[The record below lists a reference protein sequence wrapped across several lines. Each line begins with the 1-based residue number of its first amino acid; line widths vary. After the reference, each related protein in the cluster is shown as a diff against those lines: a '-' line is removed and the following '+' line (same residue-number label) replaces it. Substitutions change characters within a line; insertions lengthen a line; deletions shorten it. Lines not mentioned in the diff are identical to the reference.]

1 MYGSRP
7 PKLWQRQGNICVH
20 LGLHRGNVEAIL
32 GPSWAILGLSRGVL
46 WQSCGHLGP
55 SWGCLGVSWGHLG
68 PFWAVLGP
76 SWGHLGPSWGHHGA
90 IWAPSCGHIGAIL
103 MPCWVHCRVMWVLV
117 RLMLG
122 RACCVRCAECVFSI
136 IKTNYSKVPKFKMMA
151 IWALHHGLWGMSSH
165 SQVFRTRRAGGWL
178 QLGSKSRQDGPK
190 IGFQDKSRQIR
201 RPAGSSAR
209 DPQRVVTK

>member
-1 MYGSRP
+1 VAILWPSWAILGPSR
-7 PKLWQRQGNICVH
+7 G
-20 LGLHRGNVEAIL
+20 IL
-32 GPSWAILGLSRGVL
+32 GPSWAVLG
-46 WQSCGHLGP
+46 CT
-55 SWGCLGVSWGHLG
+55 
-68 PFWAVLGP
+68 GP

-103 MPCWVHCRVMWVLV
+103 MPCWVHCRVMWVFV

>member
-1 MYGSRP
+1 
-7 PKLWQRQGNICVH
+7 L
-20 LGLHRGNVEAIL
+20 
-32 GPSWAILGLSRGVL
+32 
-46 WQSCGHLGP
+46 GHLGAVSGRLVAILWP
-55 SWGCLGVSWGHLG
+55 SWGRFGVSWGHLG
-68 PFWAVLGP
+68 PFWAALGP

-103 MPCWVHCRVMWVLV
+103 MPCWVHCKVMWVLV

-122 RACCVRCAECVFSI
+122 CACCVRCAECVFSI
-136 IKTNYSKVPKFKMMA
+136 IKTHYSKVPKFKMMA
-151 IWALHHGLWGMSSH
+151 IWALHHGLWGIPGGASNTLLIMSSH
-165 SQVFRTRRAGGWL
+165 SEVFRTRRAGGWL

-209 DPQRVVTK
+209 DPQRVVAK